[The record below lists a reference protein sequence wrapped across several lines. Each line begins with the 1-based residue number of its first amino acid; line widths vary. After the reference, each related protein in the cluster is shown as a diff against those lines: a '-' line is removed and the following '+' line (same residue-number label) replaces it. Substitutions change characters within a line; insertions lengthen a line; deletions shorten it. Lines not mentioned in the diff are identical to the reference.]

1 MELAR
6 YNPMSPLIH
15 GTPQQEYGL
24 LLEKTE
30 KLTQKHTQ
38 LEKAVRDL
46 YIEKDLLGMDLQAMN
61 DDLK

>member
-1 MELAR
+1 MELAK

-30 KLTQKHTQ
+30 KLTQKHAQ

-61 DDLK
+61 EDLK